1 MGWGIDWHLEILNV
15 MFEKIRDRL
24 FLSNLLVFTVVLS
37 GFAIA
42 VRIAFVYNL
51 KQQLTSRL
59 ITVGQSAV
67 ANTEIDNGQIKVEDH
82 LLTQELARQ
91 GQTLEWFD
99 RQGRLIQQQGESIS
113 QFPLNPNA
121 TVEVHRDDPPLQS
134 VTLPILSEES
144 QALIGYVRVSQT
156 LDEFNETVLQL
167 DMGLVVGVVIAIIL
181 SSIGSIWL
189 NQQAMQPIEA
199 SFERL
204 RQFTADA
211 SHELRSPLMAISS
224 NVEVALK
231 YADGMRPEDR
241 DVLLAIASA
250 TEQMTR
256 LTEDL
261 LLLART
267 DRALPMALT
276 PVNLSQ
282 LLAQLVQLYQ
292 PQAQQQQ
299 LALETVIEPNLV
311 LNGDVAALTRA
322 FTNLLQNALRYT
334 PSGGRVWINAKRLSH
349 QVEVAVKDTG
359 IGIAPEHLEKVFE
372 RFWRADQARHYHQ
385 SSTGLGLA
393 IVQAIVHS
401 HQGSVEV
408 TSQLGE
414 GTCFTVK
421 LPLQHR

>member
-1 MGWGIDWHLEILNV
+1 
-15 MFEKIRDRL
+15 MFEKIRQRL
-24 FLSNLLVFTVVLS
+24 FLSNLLVFAIVLS

-42 VRIAFVYNL
+42 VRSVFVYNL

-59 ITVGQSAV
+59 ITLGQSAA
-67 ANTEIDNGQIKVEDH
+67 ANTEIDNGRLKVEDRF
-82 LLTQELARQ
+82 LAQELARQ
-91 GQTLEWFD
+91 AQTLEWFD
-99 RQGRLIQQQGESIS
+99 RQGRLIQQQGETIPQS
-113 QFPLNPNA
+113 PLNPNA
-121 TVEVHRDDPPLQS
+121 TVEVRTDNPPLQS
-134 VTLPILSEES
+134 VTLPILGNETQE
-144 QALIGYVRVSQT
+144 LIGYVRVSQE
-156 LDEFNETVLQL
+156 LDEFNETVFQL
-167 DMGLVVGVVIAIIL
+167 DIGLAVGVVIAIIL
-181 SSIGSIWL
+181 SSIGSVWL

-241 DVLLAIASA
+241 EVLLAIASA

-267 DRALPMALT
+267 DQAVPIALT

-282 LLAQLVQLYQ
+282 LLEQLVQLYH
-292 PQAQQQQ
+292 PQAQHQQI
-299 LALETVIEPNLV
+299 ALESIIEPNLV
-311 LNGDVAALTRA
+311 VNGDFATLTRA

-334 PSGGRVWINAKRLSH
+334 PSGGKVWIKAKRLSH
-349 QVEVAVKDTG
+349 QVQVAVTDTG

-372 RFWRADQARHYHQ
+372 RFWRADQARHYDE
-385 SSTGLGLA
+385 SSAGLGLS
-393 IVQAIVHS
+393 ITQAIIQS
-401 HQGSVEV
+401 HQGSIEV
-408 TSQLGE
+408 KSQFGE

-421 LPLQHR
+421 LPLHNS

>member
-1 MGWGIDWHLEILNV
+1 
-15 MFEKIRDRL
+15 MFAKIRQRL
-24 FLSNLLVFTVVLS
+24 FLSNLLVFAIVLS

-42 VRIAFVYNL
+42 VRIVFVYNL

-59 ITVGQSAV
+59 ITLGQSA
-67 ANTEIDNGQIKVEDH
+67 AASTEIDNGQLEVEDRF
-82 LLTQELARQ
+82 LAQELVRQ
-91 GQTLEWFD
+91 AQTLEWFD
-99 RQGRLIQQQGESIS
+99 RQGRLIQRQGEDIP
-113 QFPLNPNA
+113 QFPLNPNV
-121 TVEVHRDDPPLQS
+121 TVAVRTGDPALQS
-134 VTLPILSEES
+134 VTLPILGEET
-144 QALIGYVRVSQT
+144 QELIGYVRVSQE
-156 LDEFNETVLQL
+156 LDEFNETVFQL
-167 DMGLVVGVVIAIIL
+167 DIGLVVGVVIAIML
-181 SSIGSIWL
+181 SNIGSIWL

-241 DVLLAIASA
+241 EVLIAIASA

-267 DRALPMALT
+267 DRAVPMALT

-282 LLAQLVQLYQ
+282 LLQQLVQLYQ
-292 PQAQQQQ
+292 PQAQHQQI
-299 LALETVIEPNLV
+299 ALESIIEPNLV
-311 LNGDVAALTRA
+311 LNGDMSALTRA

-334 PSGGRVWINAKRLSH
+334 PSGGKVWVKAKRLSH
-349 QVEVAVKDTG
+349 HVQVAVTDTG

-372 RFWRADQARHYHQ
+372 RFWRADQARHYDE
-385 SSTGLGLA
+385 SSAGLGLS
-393 IVQAIVHS
+393 IVQAIVQS
-401 HQGSVEV
+401 HQGSIEV
-408 TSQLGE
+408 KSQLGE

-421 LPLQHR
+421 LPLQNS